1 MVNRHQFDCSI
12 CPTED
17 PSTWTGSDL
26 DFEVTCGE
34 EERTLS
40 FQLDNLLEV
49 NWLQEVSVELA
60 YTTSSQGQFRDLI
73 TSVEGFQKRTIT
85 DLVQICLNFKQD
97 TSIKQAICGYCGT
110 TTTTTTTTNGKYHII
125 PLPVWGLYCFVSWRV
140 AHYSFGSAQLPGL
153 RACFHCLIKTL
164 TLISRSFVRRKKER

>member
-1 MVNRHQFDCSI
+1 M
-12 CPTED
+12 
-17 PSTWTGSDL
+17 
-26 DFEVTCGE
+26 
-34 EERTLS
+34 S

-49 NWLQEVSVELA
+49 NWLQEVSAELA

-73 TSVEGFQKRTIT
+73 TSEEGIQKRTIS

-110 TTTTTTTTNGKYHII
+110 TTTTTNGKYHIV
-125 PLPVWGLYCFVSWRV
+125 PLPVWGLYCCVSWRV
-140 AHYSFGSAQLPGL
+140 AHYSFGSAQIPGL

-164 TLISRSFVRRKKER
+164 TLISRSLVRRKKGR